1 MVKRLNF
8 TRTIIDLQQWP
19 KPSLGWN
26 QIVGGWPHLFC
37 GIPWCYPKF
46 LYEQKQTT
54 KLSTKQNNW
63 SNHQPPQP
71 CCCFFWGDR
80 PGIRP
85 VLCCFFFYLAAA
97 TMKNTTCDWLDF
109 QLPFFANLYH
119 KQTWQQP
126 GDQKHPKTCSNY
138 GTSLGFQWSPF
149 SKVLFQPPMGSH
161 SLWLACFKG
170 TLFQGIWLASMS
182 LFQGYVL
189 LPSFKGF
196 PLPRVCVVLQVAV
209 LFPLFS
215 SASLARKAS
224 TASAKVAHGPSAL
237 PWFLNHMWS
246 SHFVLMG

>member
-1 MVKRLNF
+1 MNRNKQQSCQPNKIIGPTTSPLNPAVAF
-8 TRTIIDLQQWP
+8 F
-19 KPSLGWN
+19 
-26 QIVGGWPHLFC
+26 GGT
-37 GIPWCYPKF
+37 G
-46 LYEQKQTT
+46 QVSGQ
-54 KLSTKQNNW
+54 
-63 SNHQPPQP
+63 
-71 CCCFFWGDR
+71 CCA
-80 PGIRP
+80 
-85 VLCCFFFYLAAA
+85 VFFYLAAA

-196 PLPRVCVVLQVAV
+196 PRLC
-209 LFPLFS
+209 F
-215 SASLARKAS
+215 ASLLRAS
-224 TASAKVAHGPSAL
+224 LFQGFVWSFKWLCSFLCFLQL
-237 PWFLNHMWS
+237 PWPGKLPQHLQRWP
-246 SHFVLMG
+246 MGLLLCHGSWTTCGLPILF